1 MPAGREMN
9 IVSFTA
15 LRFGNLAIISAWTI
29 EEMLSGKK
37 ATHRLGLGLMLQP
50 DLDLLVS
57 LPHLP
62 FPSEGIL
69 STRGGC
75 TPSPGPTLLF
85 PTPLLPPSSNR
96 AA

>member
-37 ATHRLGLGLMLQP
+37 ATHRLGLGLMPQP
-50 DLDLLVS
+50 DVDLPLF
-57 LPHLP
+57 LLYLP
-62 FPSEGIL
+62 FPAEGIL
-69 STRGGC
+69 SMRGGC

-85 PTPLLPPSSNR
+85 PTPLLPPSSNQ

>member
-37 ATHRLGLGLMLQP
+37 ATHRL
-50 DLDLLVS
+50 DAAA
-57 LPHLP
+57 
-62 FPSEGIL
+62 
-69 STRGGC
+69 R
-75 TPSPGPTLLF
+75 PGPARFLAVPTF
-85 PTPLLPPSSNR
+85 PR
-96 AA
+96 